1 MQIIFQKRN
10 KIANKA
16 YAALVTT
23 AKLNNETIARLE
35 NAFVYFTSHQK
46 KWMVSGLLL
55 LPFKTK

>member
-46 KWMVSGLLL
+46 N
-55 LPFKTK
+55 